1 MSPSSTTAAILV
13 PSFEDAIPCHSLV
26 LLPGLRSTQLA
37 PESKEVQMLPPSTTA
52 ASTTPSL
59 EDVILF
65 QFFVLL
71 PGLRSTQCTPES
83 MEVHMFPPKSTAEIL
98 VPSAED
104 AMQYQ
109 DFVPPPG
116 LRSVQLPP
124 ESEEIQMFP
133 GLTTAASLIP
143 SLEDVIPFH
152 ESTPPPGLRSIQL
165 ASPVEKAHST
175 RIGVSRRGNIN
186 GKSVLGFR
194 RKVASLTS
202 EPDPRCE
209 STELAEFVKQ
219 PQRGGSY
226 TSHVKVTRAYKTG
239 TRLILIPQRPPEI
252 TKKQITTSVFYFNQE
267 PCFNHE

>member
-1 MSPSSTTAAILV
+1 
-13 PSFEDAIPCHSLV
+13 
-26 LLPGLRSTQLA
+26 
-37 PESKEVQMLPPSTTA
+37 
-52 ASTTPSL
+52 
-59 EDVILF
+59 
-65 QFFVLL
+65 
-71 PGLRSTQCTPES
+71 
-83 MEVHMFPPKSTAEIL
+83 MEVHMFPPRSTAEIL

-152 ESTPPPGLRSIQL
+152 ESTSPPGLRSIQL

-219 PQRGGSY
+219 PQRGGILY
-226 TSHVKVTRAYKTG
+226 LPRKGRAYKTG

-252 TKKQITTSVFYFNQE
+252 TKKQITTPVFYFNQE